1 MTLRA
6 RSGSARRSPSP
17 AHAAS
22 AVRHHGRGVRLVR
35 SHRRLP
41 LEHRPRRGDVSPRTA
56 AAAALSPGGDVRL
69 VDPLSDPDD
78 VDGERDGAPSRGPT
92 SGDVGL
98 SVYTVAVCNPESLCP
113 TRAMDAG
120 PGETTFSSAT
130 KSAAMASARSSR
142 RSSSSNA
149 SSSGLSGKYT
159 VGVRPT
165 ARAPREAECHADV
178 AADSNGDSVAV
189 TAVTGDVDASF
200 VGERFVEPEPSSLS
214 DISRRSTKRRADV
227 NADASSRRRFD
238 EAAPL
243 EGVVSAPPAE
253 PHSSAEDPV
262 DPADSGAREA
272 SALVSDSDD
281 PQSERAR
288 RAARLGRARD
298 SALVSDS
305 DDPQSECGLSES
317 RPPRF
322 RRRANGV
329 AMRLKNRRGGVGPG
343 VGLTDVGPGVGLT
356 DVAGVTSALV
366 RSASALG
373 ADFGAGAG
381 VRRISVSSFTSTNA
395 RSLALA
401 MGPVP
406 ATLRHAPKDNRARAR
421 ARAAAS
427 SSKRGARTSA
437 ISSRSTSASFAPR
450 PLHLRT
456 RR

>member
-1 MTLRA
+1 MPDA
-6 RSGSARRSPSP
+6 R
-17 AHAAS
+17 
-22 AVRHHGRGVRLVR
+22 HGRG
-35 SHRRLP
+35 S
-41 LEHRPRRGDVSPRTA
+41 RGDDVFLGDEIRGDGVGAFESSKLLLQRLLLG
-56 AAAALSPGGDVRL
+56 ALGEIHGG
-69 VDPLSDPDD
+69 
-78 VDGERDGAPSRGPT
+78 GASH
-92 SGDVGL
+92 
-98 SVYTVAVCNPESLCP
+98 
-113 TRAMDAG
+113 
-120 PGETTFSSAT
+120 
-130 KSAAMASARSSR
+130 
-142 RSSSSNA
+142 
-149 SSSGLSGKYT
+149 
-159 VGVRPT
+159 
-165 ARAPREAECHADV
+165 RAPREAECHADV

-243 EGVVSAPPAE
+243 GVVSAPPAE

-281 PQSERAR
+281 PQSERALV
-288 RAARLGRARD
+288 APRD
-298 SALVSDS
+298 SGARETPALVSDS

-366 RSASALG
+366 RSAALW
-373 ADFGAGAG
+373 
-381 VRRISVSSFTSTNA
+381 VRISA
-395 RSLALA
+395 RA
-401 MGPVP
+401 P
-406 ATLRHAPKDNRARAR
+406 ACGESPSPPSPRQMRVRSPWRWDPSPQPYATRRRTIARAR
-421 ARAAAS
+421 QPRAAS
-427 SSKRGARTSA
+427 SSKRRTTSA

-450 PLHLRT
+450 PLQSSNAPVRRVTKRRVVGVAARFSSPVTT
-456 RR
+456 RASSRVSRRSP